1 MFCCTQSNALL
12 LPQKELSRLQGQS
25 GFTNNG
31 FVCESPSA
39 FKWDQANGTLSPL
52 MFDKRATQV
61 FILFCLSRTL
71 SIYWFCFLELM
82 FLTVSLLSLSRVVF
96 RGEIM
101 ILHLSPLLGG
111 SRKKKQS

>member
-39 FKWDQANGTLSPL
+39 FKWDQANGTFSPL
-52 MFDKRATQV
+52 MFDKKATQV
-61 FILFCLSRTL
+61 FI
-71 SIYWFCFLELM
+71 YCFVYLEHYPY
-82 FLTVSLLSLSRVVF
+82 T
-96 RGEIM
+96 
-101 ILHLSPLLGG
+101 G
-111 SRKKKQS
+111 SVC